1 MYEIIKGRF
10 WYTVAPRNSGSLTY
24 VVEWWMYMYVWV
36 SRYGGRA
43 KRDDEVT
50 VRAACYLCWDA
61 LLLEYVG
68 TGVLGGG
75 HHSFEQMRLRTHCPP
90 IQSVYTVYTVCREV
104 GSLIGW
110 VISMSACWPFW
121 CSSYQS
127 SIAPLLFTHAP
138 RFLPMPKYH
147 GWWAGGQNRECHVI
161 FRASSVFLIVW
172 ECSVQSPI
180 SSSKVLIPPTLPPP
194 F

>member
-1 MYEIIKGRF
+1 M
-10 WYTVAPRNSGSLTY
+10 
-24 VVEWWMYMYVWV
+24 WV

-50 VRAACYLCWDA
+50 VRAASCLCRGYSDTWVLGYWA
-61 LLLEYVG
+61 
-68 TGVLGGG
+68 LGGG
-75 HHSFEQMRLRTHCPP
+75 HHSFEQMRLRTHCPSP
-90 IQSVYTVYTVCREV
+90 SSQYTQYVEKLARWLAGWCRCQHV
-104 GSLIGW
+104 DLSGVLLTK
-110 VISMSACWPFW
+110 APLLHC
-121 CSSYQS
+121 

-138 RFLPMPKYH
+138 RFLPIPKYH